1 MDTLEILNSIGER
14 NNGEVFLGVVGPVRV
29 GKSSFVKRFMEVL
42 ILDNIDNEEEKK
54 RVIDSL
60 PQIGEGKT
68 IMTME
73 PKFVPMNGVEVKVF
87 DSTSVKVRMID
98 SVGYIIDNSNGYLE
112 DGKMRMVKT
121 PWFSDNIPF
130 DEASRVGTLK
140 VIKDHSTLGMVVL
153 SDGSCTGFDRSDY
166 EKVEKNIIEDV
177 KATAKPFVIILN
189 SNTPHSDMTMK
200 IKEELELK
208 YNVPVISLDVNNM
221 TREEANMI
229 LEESLSQY
237 PLSGVELELPV
248 WVSSLD
254 DSHYIKSSLKDSID
268 KAMSEIKIMKDVD
281 NINEI
286 IKENEYVDDVE
297 ITNIDTNHGV
307 VTIKVSIKDEL
318 YNKVLEELVGS
329 DIHDRGQLIKVLSE
343 FSRMKKDYALIG
355 NALEMANSTGYGFA
369 SSNRMNICE
378 PKLSKVQ
385 GRHAIKVKASTCCYH
400 VIKVEVGA
408 NFEPVLGSKEQADYF
423 LDYLMNAYEK
433 GEEAMLECELFGRK
447 FKDILQEAVSSKLNN
462 LPEQV
467 KIKLQQI
474 IKTISNKGKGNLIA
488 FVF

>member
-221 TREEANMI
+221 TKEEANMI

-329 DIHDRGQLIKVLSE
+329 DIHDLSLIH
-343 FSRMKKDYALIG
+343 I
-355 NALEMANSTGYGFA
+355 
-369 SSNRMNICE
+369 
-378 PKLSKVQ
+378 
-385 GRHAIKVKASTCCYH
+385 
-400 VIKVEVGA
+400 
-408 NFEPVLGSKEQADYF
+408 
-423 LDYLMNAYEK
+423 
-433 GEEAMLECELFGRK
+433 
-447 FKDILQEAVSSKLNN
+447 
-462 LPEQV
+462 
-467 KIKLQQI
+467 
-474 IKTISNKGKGNLIA
+474 
-488 FVF
+488 

>member
-153 SDGSCTGFDRSDY
+153 SDG
-166 EKVEKNIIEDV
+166 
-177 KATAKPFVIILN
+177 
-189 SNTPHSDMTMK
+189 
-200 IKEELELK
+200 
-208 YNVPVISLDVNNM
+208 
-221 TREEANMI
+221 
-229 LEESLSQY
+229 
-237 PLSGVELELPV
+237 
-248 WVSSLD
+248 
-254 DSHYIKSSLKDSID
+254 
-268 KAMSEIKIMKDVD
+268 
-281 NINEI
+281 
-286 IKENEYVDDVE
+286 
-297 ITNIDTNHGV
+297 
-307 VTIKVSIKDEL
+307 
-318 YNKVLEELVGS
+318 
-329 DIHDRGQLIKVLSE
+329 
-343 FSRMKKDYALIG
+343 
-355 NALEMANSTGYGFA
+355 
-369 SSNRMNICE
+369 
-378 PKLSKVQ
+378 
-385 GRHAIKVKASTCCYH
+385 
-400 VIKVEVGA
+400 
-408 NFEPVLGSKEQADYF
+408 
-423 LDYLMNAYEK
+423 
-433 GEEAMLECELFGRK
+433 
-447 FKDILQEAVSSKLNN
+447 
-462 LPEQV
+462 
-467 KIKLQQI
+467 
-474 IKTISNKGKGNLIA
+474 
-488 FVF
+488 